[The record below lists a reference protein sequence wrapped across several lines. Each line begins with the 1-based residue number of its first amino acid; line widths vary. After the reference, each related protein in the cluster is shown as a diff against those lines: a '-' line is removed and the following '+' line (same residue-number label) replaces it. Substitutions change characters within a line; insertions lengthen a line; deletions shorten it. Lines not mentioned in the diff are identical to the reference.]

1 MLDQHFMIDRNIL
14 VRIVSIADLNKE
26 DVVLEI
32 GGGKGAL
39 TEYLG
44 KIAKKVYVIEKDS
57 SLFDFLEGKF
67 ANFSHIYFCL
77 GNAMEVDF
85 PKYNKCVSNLPYTL
99 CEPLLWRFTRENFE
113 SLVFVVPKKFTGLL
127 TGVVESR
134 LKLLVDA
141 FYDLEILDDVP
152 PEAFDPQPRVM
163 SSIIRLKPKKG
174 NLFLREFFKQYDKKT
189 KNALREILMK
199 SGMTKQESIKQVSL
213 SIPLKIQEKN
223 IVNLSLEEIKEV
235 IKGFVGE

>member
-1 MLDQHFMIDRNIL
+1 MIDRNIL
-14 VRIVSIADLNKE
+14 VRIVGIAQLNKD

-44 KIAKKVYVIEKDS
+44 KIAKHVFVIEKDEG
-57 SLFDFLEGKF
+57 LFDFLEGRF
-67 ANFSHIYFCL
+67 ANFNHISFCL
-77 GNAMEVDF
+77 GNALDVDF
-85 PKYNKCVSNLPYTL
+85 PKYNKCISNLPYTL
-99 CEPLLWRFTRENFE
+99 CEALLWKFVREDFDC
-113 SLVFVVPKKFTGLL
+113 LVFVVPKKFTGLL

-141 FYDLEILDDVP
+141 FYELEVLDDVP
-152 PEAFDPQPRVM
+152 PEAFDPEPKIM
-163 SSIIRLKPKKG
+163 SSIIRLKPKEG
-174 NLFLREFFKQYDKKT
+174 NLFLREFFSQYDKKT

-199 SGMTKQESIKQVSL
+199 SGMTKKEAIKQVSL
-213 SIPLKIQEKN
+213 SIPLVIQEKN

-235 IKGFVGE
+235 IRGFIGE